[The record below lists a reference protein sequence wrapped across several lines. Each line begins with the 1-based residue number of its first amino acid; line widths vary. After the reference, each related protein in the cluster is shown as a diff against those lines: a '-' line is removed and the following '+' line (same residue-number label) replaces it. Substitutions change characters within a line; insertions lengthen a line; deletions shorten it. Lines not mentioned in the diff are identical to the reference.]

1 MNGCITPFLIFKKKT
16 ICNAYEK
23 KMRLM
28 FLFFISQNQ
37 FLEEKMKI
45 LKEKIISQ
53 NEIDLFYFLKRD
65 VLYEKKNEIDIFN
78 ILILVL

>member
-23 KMRLM
+23 KMRLI

-45 LKEKIISQ
+45 
-53 NEIDLFYFLKRD
+53 
-65 VLYEKKNEIDIFN
+65 
-78 ILILVL
+78 